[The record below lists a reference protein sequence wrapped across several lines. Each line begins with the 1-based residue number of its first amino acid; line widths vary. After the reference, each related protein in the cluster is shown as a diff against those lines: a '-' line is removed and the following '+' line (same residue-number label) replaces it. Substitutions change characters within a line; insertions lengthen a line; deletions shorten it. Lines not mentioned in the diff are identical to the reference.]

1 MASVL
6 EYQRMPRPGR
16 PDSSWGYLGNL
27 LVREEHRNRGI
38 GSALIATVIVEADQ
52 RGYVR
57 LVVSPSSRAL
67 PLFQCAGFVAPDEPI
82 DDHRLLV
89 RPARRR

>member
-1 MASVL
+1 
-6 EYQRMPRPGR
+6 
-16 PDSSWGYLGNL
+16 
-27 LVREEHRNRGI
+27 VREESRNRGI
-38 GSALIATVIVEADQ
+38 GSALIATVIVAADG

-67 PLFQCAGFVAPDEPI
+67 PMFQSAGFVAPDEPT

-89 RPARRR
+89 RPARRL